1 MGNRRIVI
9 SAAAATLAAA
19 ALAAAAT
26 GGAATA
32 PAGTKA
38 NPIRAK
44 ANASAGFTPRR
55 ITARP
60 GARVFFKNVDHLT
73 HNAAEDVLSG
83 TPRFTSGQPTTRNF
97 SFVAPRKPGTYV
109 FHCQIHGFMHGT
121 LVVRR

>member
-19 ALAAAAT
+19 ALAAAT

-83 TPRFTSGQPTTRNF
+83 KPRFSSGKPKTTNF
-97 SFVAPRKPGTYV
+97 SFVAPTKPGTYV
-109 FHCQIHGFMHGT
+109 YHCQIHGFMHGT
-121 LVVRR
+121 LVVRK